1 MRGVDVVTLFA
12 PCLLAGCDHAP
23 KGAAKSIAF
32 EIDNARKLLETER
45 AHVALM
51 KATNANVCAAG
62 IRAEKA
68 ATAFKAIGTPEQAR
82 ALVAAVSELMGHIRR
97 LEMPPEN

>member
-23 KGAAKSIAF
+23 KGAAKSIAL
-32 EIDNARKLLETER
+32 EIDTARKLLEAER

-51 KATNANVCAAG
+51 KATNASVCAAG

-68 ATAFKAIGTPEQAR
+68 ATAFKANGTPEQAR
-82 ALVAAVSELMGHIRR
+82 ALAAAVSELMDHIRR